1 MCRKPRSMNRSAR
14 AGNAVASGV
23 PGRGLSGGNLKNLV
37 LYYHFYKPLC
47 VNKLSSERLIP
58 GLRECRLV
66 HKATLLKSAKRVSA
80 VMESPRGDKD
90 RHVQQTGKTDAPAR
104 PAQRAWSPGAP
115 PFVHALISHQTR
127 PQTHFCGQILA
138 IKK

>member
-1 MCRKPRSMNRSAR
+1 MNPAAR
-14 AGNAVASGV
+14 AGNTAALGV
-23 PGRGLSGGNLKNLV
+23 LGRDLSGGSLENLV
-37 LYYHFYKPLC
+37 LYYHFYKPHC
-47 VNKLSSERLIP
+47 VNKLSSERLMP
-58 GLRECRLV
+58 GRRECRLV
-66 HKATLLKSAKRVSA
+66 HKATPLRSVERDSA

-104 PAQRAWSPGAP
+104 RAQRAWSPGAP